1 MSQTF
6 GHPEA
11 ALPAADSLHIR
22 LCDGIQHMEWPQA
35 GLTADF
41 LGVFFADIAAAQGAD
56 SRSARHAIGYL
67 VNELLENAIKFR
79 VPGGDPVLVAG
90 GVDEAGFAFEMHN
103 EATVEVAAHFG
114 TLLEELTS
122 RDPGDLMIERIEA
135 NAENSSSGGSG
146 LGILTLMNDYS
157 AEKGWTFG
165 DKGAGGTLDITT
177 RVRLPHD

>member
-6 GHPEA
+6 GHPDA
-11 ALPAADSLHIR
+11 AAMHTEGLHIR

-35 GLTADF
+35 GMTADF
-41 LGVFFADIAAAQGAD
+41 LGVFFADIAAAAGAD
-56 SRSARHAIGYL
+56 ARSARHAIGYL

-79 VPGGDPVLVAG
+79 VPGGAPVLVAG
-90 GVDEAGFAFEMHN
+90 GVDGSGFFFEMHN
-103 EATVEVAAHFG
+103 QSTEDVAAHFG

-146 LGILTLMNDYS
+146 LGILTLMSDYS
-157 AEKGWTFG
+157 AEMGWIFG
-165 DKGAGGTLDITT
+165 DKGASGTLDITT
-177 RVRLPHD
+177 RVRLPLD